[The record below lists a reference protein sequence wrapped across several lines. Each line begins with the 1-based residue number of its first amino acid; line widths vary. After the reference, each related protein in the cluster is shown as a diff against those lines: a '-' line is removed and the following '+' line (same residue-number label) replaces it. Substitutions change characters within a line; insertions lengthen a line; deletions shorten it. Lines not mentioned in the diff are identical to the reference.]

1 MQKEGTSVP
10 EVSPGTPVMAY
21 SDRITYR
28 QGEVVELRAS
38 GDGLV
43 EVDVVRLLHPPDDP
57 TWSTPCFTPVSTIG
71 SQRVEI
77 TPQETSGG
85 SYLTAAV
92 PLPTGSAFAGS
103 CYVLPTRLTSDQ
115 VQGLWCW
122 QPAAGDGGAA
132 VVLVPGAGLV
142 LRYDAGSGPEHE
154 LRSPVPLV
162 EGRWQVVSWSVDPA
176 NGALALAHRLVDP
189 APVGLGSW
197 SGSVRGESLPVLE
210 LSGVL
215 VGAARLRS
223 TPAASSLPGSPSRST
238 SFNGKIDSPV
248 LVSVTLEER
257 ALASATPEELRA
269 AGPLVAAWD
278 FSQEQ
283 ATSRVVDTG
292 GRGRDGLL
300 VNSPARAMTGVHWRG
315 EEQNWTHAP
324 PLYSA
329 VHFHDDDLDDARW
342 SVAAAVELPAD
353 LPTGVY
359 GLRVRQV
366 GADEDEDPELVTVV
380 VVPQRT
386 DAGVQT
392 LVVLPTYTYIAYAN
406 LLGNGDDTDY
416 VKAGLAEGDVAPH
429 AGMQRLTS
437 FPGIGGSLYDVHS
450 DGSGRCYSS
459 PRRPILNLR
468 LDWKSSRRD
477 AYRHMAADLY
487 LMEWLESL
495 GVPYHVTTDHVL
507 DDLGSAALEGYST
520 VLTGSHPE
528 YVSRAILEALQT
540 HLDRGGSLL
549 YLGGNGFYWVTT
561 ESRDVPEMV
570 EVRRGFTGTR
580 TWTGAAG
587 ESHHSM
593 TGELGGLWR
602 HRGVPPNRLVGVGF
616 AAQGADGGAAGYR
629 RAPEAL
635 AGPGSFLFDG
645 VEAEVFGSTG
655 FDMGG
660 AAGDE
665 VDRFDVAAGSA
676 PWGTVVASSLELSK
690 FYKLAIEDLQISREN
705 VGGDHEKDVRSDLVL
720 TEQAAAGFVF
730 AVGSI
735 SWVQAMAVGEFDNDV
750 ARITANALRAALARA
765 GSSTA
770 GSPAVPLTA
779 EGARA

>member
-1 MQKEGTSVP
+1 MP
-10 EVSPGTPVMAY
+10 EKTQVTTVMAY
-21 SDRITYR
+21 ADRITYR
-28 QGEVVELRAS
+28 QGESVELKAT
-38 GDGLV
+38 GTGHV

-71 SQRVEI
+71 SQRARL
-77 TPQETSGG
+77 TPQETFAG

-92 PLPTGSAFAGS
+92 PLPTSSAFAGS
-103 CYVLPTRLTSDQ
+103 CYVRPTRLASDQ
-115 VQGLWCW
+115 VQGLWSL
-122 QPAAGDGGAA
+122 QQADGDGVGAA
-132 VVLVPGAGLV
+132 VVLVPGGELV
-142 LRYDAGSGPEHE
+142 LRHNAGTGRDHE
-154 LRSPVPLV
+154 LRSPVPMV
-162 EGRWQVVSWSVDPA
+162 EGRWQVVSWSVDPTT
-176 NGALALAHRLVDP
+176 GVLALAHRLVEATP
-189 APVGLGSW
+189 GGLGSW
-197 SGSVRGESLPVLE
+197 SGSIRVEPLRPFE

-215 VGAARLRS
+215 VGAARLHS
-223 TPAASSLPGSPSRST
+223 TPFASSLPGRPSVST
-238 SFNGKIDSPV
+238 SFNGKIDMPV
-248 LVSVTLEER
+248 VVSSAVEER
-257 ALASATPEELRA
+257 VLAGTTPEELA
-269 AGPLVAAWD
+269 VAGPVVGAWD
-278 FSQEQ
+278 FSRQQ
-283 ATSRVVDTG
+283 STSRVVDTG
-292 GRGRDGLL
+292 GHGRDGVL

-315 EEQNWTHAP
+315 DEQNWTHAP
-324 PLYSA
+324 RTYSA

-342 SVAAAVELPAD
+342 SVAAVVKLPDD

-359 GLRVRQV
+359 GIRARPV
-366 GADEDEDPELVTVV
+366 GAGEDAEAELVTVV
-380 VVPQRT
+380 VTPQAP
-386 DAGVQT
+386 DAAVQT
-392 LVVLPTYTYIAYAN
+392 LLVLPTYTYIAYAN

-416 VKAGLAEGDVAPH
+416 VKAGLAEGAVAPH
-429 AGMQRLTS
+429 TGMQRLS
-437 FPGIGGSLYDVHS
+437 GFPAIGGSLYDVHN

-468 LDWKSSRRD
+468 LDWKSGHRD

-487 LMEWLESL
+487 LMEWLGSL

-507 DDLGSAALEGYST
+507 NDLGAAALEGYST

-528 YVSRAILEALQT
+528 YVSRAIIEALQD

-561 ESRDVPEMV
+561 ESSDVPEML
-570 EVRRGFTGTR
+570 EVRRGFAGTR

-602 HRGVPPNRLVGVGF
+602 HRGVPPNSLVGVGF

-629 RAPEAL
+629 RATDAL
-635 AGPGSFLFDG
+635 DGPASFLFEG
-645 VEAEVFGSTG
+645 VDEEIFGTTG

-665 VDRFDVAAGSA
+665 VDRFDIAAGSA
-676 PWGTVVASSLELSK
+676 PWSTVVASSLELSK

-705 VGGDHEKDVRSDLVL
+705 VGGDHETDVRSDLVL
-720 TEQAAAGFVF
+720 TEQAAGGLVF

-735 SWVQAMAVGEFDNDV
+735 SWVQAMAIGEFDNAV
-750 ARITANALRAALARA
+750 AQITANALRAALARA
-765 GSSTA
+765 SSSTA
-770 GSPAVPLTA
+770 GGTVAPLTT